1 MQMWSMGHQGRGC
14 IIKVGG
20 GSLKKGWS
28 IKIGGGTS
36 RNEVGCQGIGGGSS
50 GCLRNRMS
58 LLEGLTEGVG
68 HHEE

>member
-1 MQMWSMGHQGRGC
+1 MWWMGHQGRGG
-14 IIKVGG
+14 IIKVRG
-20 GSLKKGWS
+20 GSLKKGWP
-28 IKIGGGTS
+28 IKVGSGAS

-50 GCLRNRMS
+50 VCLRNRMS